1 MSADSIRAAEI
12 YAQAAKTAA
21 MAPQTDGV
29 SETAKP
35 DFSQML
41 KTAMET
47 TAASLQTGEAA
58 AASVATGNA
67 SLVDVVTAVSAAE
80 VSLEAAIAV
89 RNRIIEAYQE
99 ILRMPI

>member
-1 MSADSIRAAEI
+1 MSADSIRATEI
-12 YAQAAKTAA
+12 YAQVAKAAA
-21 MAPQTDGV
+21 MAPQTEGAD
-29 SETAKP
+29 SAAKP
-35 DFSQML
+35 DFSQMV
-41 KTAMET
+41 KTALET
-47 TAASLQTGEAA
+47 TAASLEAGEAA
-58 AASVATGNA
+58 ASSVATGNA

>member
-12 YAQAAKTAA
+12 YAQVAKAAEN
-21 MAPQTDGV
+21 APKANEAGDV
-29 SETAKP
+29 AKP

-41 KTAMET
+41 QSALET
-47 TAASLQTGEAA
+47 TTASLETGEAA
-58 AASVATGNA
+58 AASVAAGNA

-80 VSLEAAIAV
+80 VSLETAIAV
-89 RNRIIEAYQE
+89 RNRIIESYQE

>member
-1 MSADSIRAAEI
+1 MSADSIRAAEV
-12 YAQAAKTAA
+12 YAQVAKTAA
-21 MAPQTDGV
+21 MAPQTD
-29 SETAKP
+29 SADAAAKP
-35 DFSQML
+35 DFSHMV
-41 KTAMET
+41 KTALET
-47 TAASLQTGEAA
+47 TAASLQSGEAA